1 MSEASPPT
9 DPQPKMAR
17 DMDPAERAQA
27 LAAIK
32 LAARTFEPMPTDVQA
47 RDMTPEARAAFLREV
62 NRRWG

>member
-1 MSEASPPT
+1 MSETPPRLA
-9 DPQPKMAR
+9 KE
-17 DMDPAERAQA
+17 MDPAERAAA

-32 LAARTFEPMPTDVQA
+32 RAARTFEPMPTDVQA